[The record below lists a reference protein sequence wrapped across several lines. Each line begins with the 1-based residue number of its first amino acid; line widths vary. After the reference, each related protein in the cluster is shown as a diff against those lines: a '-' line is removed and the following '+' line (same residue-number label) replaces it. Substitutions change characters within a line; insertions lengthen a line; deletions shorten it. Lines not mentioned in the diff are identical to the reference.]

1 MQREVSAA
9 QFMPLSVPL
18 QPPLSRPGLGYLCC
32 FAVVNVSPQVTGKPK
47 LLGLVFFLQVQ
58 RFFFFSLEFF
68 VKPGILHSWQVW
80 PQLLGIAEDHVS
92 EATAVATQ
100 CHC

>member
-1 MQREVSAA
+1 MQKKVSAV

-18 QPPLSRPGLGYLCC
+18 QSPLFKSGLGYLCC
-32 FAVVNVSPQVTGKPK
+32 FAVVNVSPHVTGKPK
-47 LLGLVFFLQVQ
+47 FCGKFKVVFFY
-58 RFFFFSLEFF
+58 LEFCF
-68 VKPGILHSWQVW
+68 VEPGILHSRQVW
-80 PQLLGIAEDHVS
+80 PELLGIARDHVS

>member
-1 MQREVSAA
+1 MQREVSAV

-32 FAVVNVSPQVTGKPK
+32 FAVVNVSPHVTGKPK
-47 LLGLVFFLQVQ
+47 LLGGFFASSKGFFFL
-58 RFFFFSLEFF
+58 LDFF